1 MMYRITTC
9 YETVY
14 THETDV
20 KIEYTDDRLQAL
32 RAFGIYLEN
41 PEVVKACIEVV
52 NSEKRALGTGK
63 IIAVY
68 NPR

>member
-1 MMYRITTC
+1 MIYRITTC

-32 RAFGIYLEN
+32 RVFGIYLEN
-41 PEVVKACIEVV
+41 PEVVKACVEIV
-52 NSEKRALGTGK
+52 NSNKCALCSGK